1 MKQPE
6 VSDFGGSD
14 FKYSVAQDKYIDW
27 LKDFITGFDWEI
39 QGNYAWASGEITDE
53 QKQMIDAK
61 GD

>member
-1 MKQPE
+1 MIRPRMKE
-6 VSDFGGSD
+6 YDDYKTFD
-14 FKYSVAQDKYIDW
+14 EDQDKYSDW